1 MHLSRFAPMS
11 LLLTLLPSAGP
22 ALAEKIERVEGNEVV
37 ANEVLVKFRTET
49 NEGLADAI
57 SANNVEGVE
66 GVTKSLVLMRSKDK
80 DVIALMQDLAARLDV
95 EYVEPNYLLY
105 PDARPNDPQFH
116 NQYALENTGQSIGGT
131 LGVAGADIGTVQAWD
146 ISTGS
151 AANVVAVVDTGIDYQ
166 HPDLAENIW
175 SAPTDF
181 TVTVGGR
188 DISCPA
194 GSHGFNAI
202 TNSCDP
208 LDDNGHGT
216 HCAGIIGAVGNNGL
230 GVAGINWT
238 ASMMGAKFLPASGG
252 GTTANAVKAID
263 FTIQAKLMFAGT
275 AEANVRILSNSWGGG
290 GFSKSLADAIARAQD
305 NDILFVVAAGNGARD
320 IDTAPLYP
328 ASYGV
333 GNELVVAGTDNRD
346 ERYRS
351 TNYGSNTV
359 HLGAPGVRVLSTY
372 RSSYAYLTGT
382 SMATP
387 QVAGA
392 AALALSVCDLSTDVL
407 KQLLIDTVDPI
418 PSMSG
423 ITITGG
429 RLNVFSALSA
439 CTAGAA
445 HQR

>member
-1 MHLSRFAPMS
+1 MHPRHFALTS
-11 LLLTLLPSAGP
+11 LLLTLLFAAGP
-22 ALAEKIERVEGNEVV
+22 ALALKLERVEGNDVV

-49 NEGLADAI
+49 NEGLSEAI

-66 GVTKSLVLMRSKDK
+66 RVTKSLVLMRSKDK
-80 DVIALMQDLAARLDV
+80 DVIALMQDLAARGDV
-95 EYVEPNYLLY
+95 EYAEPNYLLY
-105 PDARPNDPQFH
+105 PDARPNDPLFG
-116 NQYALENTGQSIGGT
+116 NQYALENTGQIIGGT
-131 LGVAGADIGTVQAWD
+131 VGVPGADISAVPAWD

-151 AANVVAVVDTGIDYQ
+151 RANVVAVVDTGINYQ
-166 HPDLAENIW
+166 HPDLVDNVW
-175 SAPTDF
+175 SAPADF
-181 TVTVGGR
+181 TVTVGGM
-188 DISCPA
+188 DITCPA

-216 HCAGIIGAVGNNGL
+216 HCSGVIGAVGDNGL

-238 ASMMGAKFLPASGG
+238 ASIMGAKFLPASGG

-263 FTIQAKLMFAGT
+263 FTIQAKLAFADT

-290 GFSKSLADAIARAQD
+290 GFSQSLADAIGRAQD
-305 NDILFVVAAGNGARD
+305 NNILFVVAAGNGARD
-320 IDTAPLYP
+320 IDVAPLYP

-333 GNELVVAGTDNRD
+333 ANEVVVAGTNNRD
-346 ERYRS
+346 GRYTN
-351 TNYGSNTV
+351 TNYGINTV
-359 HLGAPGVRVLSTY
+359 HLGAPGVRVVSTY
-372 RSSYAYLTGT
+372 GSGYASLTGT

-392 AALALSVCDLSTDVL
+392 AALALSVCDLTTDAL

-429 RLNVFSALSA
+429 RLNVFNALVA
-439 CTAGAA
+439 CTAGAG
-445 HQR
+445 Q